1 MVSYFKFNDNFKIY
15 VTKCE
20 NKNIKVRVSRGK
32 TRIYRV
38 GGGFLFLK
46 KKNYFIH
53 WADSNKYKNTSIH
66 IISVYMCL
74 CVFI

>member
-38 GGGFLFLK
+38 GGGFLFFK
-46 KKNYFIH
+46 KKKIILYIGQTQINTKIH
-53 WADSNKYKNTSIH
+53 QYI
-66 IISVYMCL
+66 
-74 CVFI
+74 